1 MSSPLDIDA
10 TFNFSGDGSIR
21 MSPGN
26 DPRASMVDV
35 VMSVT
40 GKSNDDAGKIIRDL
54 EANPDRK
61 YFFTNVQR
69 YHFKG
74 RGVREQYVLTASEC
88 WHLVNILP
96 GENAIQFRIEGS
108 KIVTRFWAGDVK
120 LIAEIKDNMLS
131 DGPLQQFARIDVE
144 NNMGY
149 ENEKVVHRHTEAL
162 EKEAFYDQMI
172 AVDCGYELKIA
183 TYKNDMHILN
193 KNLNRVTNDDNNH
206 SSKMRLEMMTRSM
219 DEYKIRLSMTV
230 TEEEKTTLRGE
241 YVEKTKKIADGD
253 VGNAG
258 TASLIASRGISDVDG
273 TFSAK
278 IDLDIAKRKSQE
290 KRKAESEISKTKTAA
305 KKADIQERK
314 EEKEALKESA
324 EAAKAQGALK
334 KKQRQADIQRTKNMF
349 SENKRQEKRDA
360 ASVGR

>member
-1 MSSPLDIDA
+1 MSSQPNIDDIFDD
-10 TFNFSGDGSIR
+10 SGDNSIR
-21 MSPGN
+21 LTPGAN
-26 DPRASMVDV
+26 PRASIVDFIRN
-35 VMSVT
+35 VT
-40 GKSNDDAGKIIRDL
+40 GQTTDNVGKYIRRM
-54 EANPDRK
+54 EASPEK
-61 YFFTNVQR
+61 MYFFDGLPKYN
-69 YHFKG
+69 FGGSGSK
-74 RGVREQYVLTASEC
+74 EQYVLTASEC
-88 WHLVNILP
+88 WHLVNLLP
-96 GENAIQFRIEGS
+96 GERAAKLRAEGS
-108 KIVTRFWAGDVK
+108 KVITRVLAGDPT
-120 LIAEIKDNMLS
+120 LIAEIEKNGLS
-131 DGPLQQFARIDVE
+131 DAPLHEFAKIDVE

-258 TASLIASRGISDVDG
+258 TASLVASRGVSDVDG

-290 KRKAESEISKTKTAA
+290 KRKAESDISKTEAAA
-305 KKADIQERK
+305 KKANLK
-314 EEKEALKESA
+314 EEREALKEAS
-324 EAAKAQGALK
+324 EATRKQVAIK
-334 KKQRQADIQRTKNMF
+334 KKEATALRKHTNYLI

-360 ASVGR
+360 SSVGR